1 MVCSSRSWSFTMLWR
16 SYRKLLY
23 GGGGNGVQ
31 KCIQLS
37 NRCYIRTLHLKRLYF
52 QKQVKEEH
60 QTWNSNCEGSAVSNK
75 CPAHFWPFIHT
86 VQAHPIIPRGGLT
99 GSRTGCNLKTGW
111 CCMIAFLSCLNFALH
126 ILMPILRPCLSLP
139 TLVPQGYSALFVSIL
154 SGESKELIT
163 MMKVRGYSGEK
174 ASGMISIRL
183 V

>member
-1 MVCSSRSWSFTMLWR
+1 MSTAKKYTIHSPSIDTVTLLYIQQCPSVLEAAMVCSSRSWSFTMLWR

-99 GSRTGCNLKTGW
+99 GSRTGCNLKTG
-111 CCMIAFLSCLNFALH
+111 
-126 ILMPILRPCLSLP
+126 
-139 TLVPQGYSALFVSIL
+139 
-154 SGESKELIT
+154 
-163 MMKVRGYSGEK
+163 
-174 ASGMISIRL
+174 
-183 V
+183 